1 MRRWAAGVNEPQKC
15 EETNVL
21 RPAYKESHIRIV
33 AKRKHLKPKVY
44 EHVNGPVPEFPVTN

>member
-21 RPAYKESHIRIV
+21 RPAYKGSHVTTV
-33 AKRKHLKPKVY
+33 AKQKHLKSKVY
-44 EHVNGPVPEFPVTN
+44 EHVNGSVPEFPVAN

>member
-33 AKRKHLKPKVY
+33 AKRKHLKSKVY
-44 EHVNGPVPEFPVTN
+44 EHVNGSVPEFPVAN

>member
-21 RPAYKESHIRIV
+21 RPTYKGSHIRTV
-33 AKRKHLKPKVY
+33 AKRKHLKSKVY
-44 EHVNGPVPEFPVTN
+44 EHVNGSVPEFPEAN